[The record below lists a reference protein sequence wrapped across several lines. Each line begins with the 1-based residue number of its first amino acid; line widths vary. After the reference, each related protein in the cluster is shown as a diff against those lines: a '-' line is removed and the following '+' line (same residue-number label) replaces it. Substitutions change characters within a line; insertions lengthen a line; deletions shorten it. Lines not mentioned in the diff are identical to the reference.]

1 MRVSSLSNDRV
12 IGLVSRHFVPVWLS
26 RDGYQLG
33 PRPKAE
39 RDEMTRIDRERL
51 KRGLEGG
58 TVCVYVLR
66 PDGSLLSTLPV
77 QKAAR
82 PENLVPFLE
91 QIVAKERIEP
101 RRPEAVRASSAPRV
115 VRPRPAEAGGIVLH
129 VLTRFDERR
138 TGYGVSEDWLTLT
151 AEEAR
156 AFVPADGARAGSS
169 WEVPAKV
176 ADKLFL
182 HFYPPGPNWRAK
194 DSTVIERSLTATV
207 EAVSGKEVRVRLR
220 GRLELSHPF
229 GSGKE
234 GRVSATLVGVLRTDV
249 ARRTVTSFL
258 MASQQAEYAWEW
270 KGRPQPEKMVIAV
283 EMEPPP

>member
-1 MRVSSLSNDRV
+1 MRVSSLSDDRV

-33 PRPKAE
+33 PRPKGE
-39 RDEMTRIDRERL
+39 RDEMLRIDRERQQ
-51 KRGLEGG
+51 RGLEGG
-58 TVCVYVLR
+58 SVCVYILR

-82 PENLVPFLE
+82 PENLVPFLKA
-91 QIVAKERIEP
+91 IVEKERFEA
-101 RRPEAVRASSAPRV
+101 RRPDSVRASAAPRA
-115 VRPRPAEAGGIVLH
+115 VRPRPAEEGGMVLH

-138 TGYGVSEDWLTLT
+138 TNYGVSEDWLTLT

-156 AFVPADGARAGSS
+156 AFVPADGTRAGSS
-169 WEVPAKV
+169 YEVPAKV
-176 ADKLFL
+176 ADRLFL

-194 DSTVIERSLTATV
+194 DGTVIARSLTATV
-207 EAVSGKEVRVRLR
+207 EAVSAKEVRVRLR
-220 GRLELSHPF
+220 GTVELSHPF
-229 GSGKE
+229 GAGKA
-234 GRVSATLVGVLRTDV
+234 GRASATLVGVLRADP

-258 MASQQAEYAWEW
+258 MASEEAKYAWEW
-270 KGRPQPEKMVIAV
+270 KGRPQPEKMVIVV